1 MKTPTTVLTAVGG
14 LFALLA
20 LGGTALVI
28 KNQVDAA
35 AAKKAYEDRPIVEQ
49 SCTMNGYG
57 QGACSFTNSGKTAG
71 ALCGYIQ
78 VDGPGTA
85 TSNKFCSGQVASQ
98 TTTKVEFSVP
108 EVDELCDNGF
118 EPWTKKCNFGFI
130 PETAPAQAAAEA

>member
-1 MKTPTTVLTAVGG
+1 MKKTTIVLTAVGG
-14 LFALLA
+14 FFALLT

-28 KNQVDAA
+28 KNQADAA

-98 TTTKVEFSVP
+98 TTTKVEFNIP
-108 EVDELCDNGF
+108 QVDELCDNGF
-118 EPWTKKCNFGFI
+118 DSWTEKCSFEFI
-130 PETAPAQAAAEA
+130 SETAPAQSAPEA